1 MPSLCFSQLSSG
13 WSLKQG
19 FMLFIAA
26 AIPVPQS
33 QYFSYMCDLL
43 QLAAII
49 CMPIPSLDYG
59 ITKENC
65 GKQDRNLTDF
75 HIQ

>member
-13 WSLKQG
+13 WSVKQG

-43 QLAAII
+43 QLLSVCQYQAWIMVLQKRIAE
-49 CMPIPSLDYG
+49 SK
-59 ITKENC
+59 TE
-65 GKQDRNLTDF
+65 T
-75 HIQ
+75 